1 MKIRKMIRVVSA
13 MMAMLMLCTG
23 VTAFA
28 AYEEPAQ
35 PQDNGYYV
43 WEVESV
49 TDMGE
54 CYRGSKQ
61 LFAVSGEATRYGELF
76 SVEYSETLEVEF
88 SGTIEV
94 SNLNLSAALGF
105 SVTQGFSLSESITS
119 APLEEGQYV
128 KAYYRPMA
136 IKYKVVQKEY
146 YVLHQEHMGSSG
158 RTVTGYVYKPI
169 LPELSLEYYFD

>member
-49 TDMGE
+49 TDMGR
-54 CYRGSKQ
+54 CYRGSKT
-61 LFAVSGEATRYGELF
+61 LFAVSGEATQYGELF
-76 SVEYSETLEVEF
+76 SAEYSETLEVGF
-88 SGTIEV
+88 SGTISV
-94 SNLNLSAALGF
+94 SNGVLSAELGF
-105 SVTQGFSLSESITS
+105 NVSESRTFSESITS

-128 KAYYRPMA
+128 RAYYRPQA
-136 IKYKVVQKEY
+136 NKYKVVQNLY
-146 YVLHQEHMGSSG
+146 YVLHTSRALEK
-158 RTVTGYVYKPI
+158 TVTGYVYEPL
-169 LPELSLEYYFD
+169 LPELSLEYCFD